1 MYSSSKCF
9 CAAFTT
15 FVVSW
20 NQHMAWVLNF
30 NHVLT
35 SMWLWQ
41 IGYLS
46 PLSYFLIARK
56 VYWQSVTLKIS
67 PAKVRPPACQKQK
80 SVSNTL
86 KAFTVITVSDT
97 ALIFWAETCNTLQL
111 IPTSVLFNPT
121 RPWLKHSHWH
131 EWEID
136 LKTMP
141 ANGSWWLMGD
151 CLID

>member
-1 MYSSSKCF
+1 MLRVTFISVKSKEK
-9 CAAFTT
+9 
-15 FVVSW
+15 
-20 NQHMAWVLNF
+20 
-30 NHVLT
+30 HVLII
-35 SMWLWQ
+35 Q
-41 IGYLS
+41 IYLCSFHHICCLMKSAHGLSIELNMCWHVCGYDSYLS
-46 PLSYFLIARK
+46 ALSYFLIASK
-56 VYWQSVTLKIS
+56 LFWQSENSTKNFS
-67 PAKVRPPACQKQK
+67 CKGQ
-80 SVSNTL
+80 TT
-86 KAFTVITVSDT
+86 FTVITVSDT